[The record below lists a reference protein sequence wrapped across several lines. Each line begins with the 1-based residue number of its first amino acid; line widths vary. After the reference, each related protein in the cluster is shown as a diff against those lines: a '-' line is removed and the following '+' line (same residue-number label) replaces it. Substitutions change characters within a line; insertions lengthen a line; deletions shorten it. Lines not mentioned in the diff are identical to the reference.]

1 MKRIVLAIGSLVLCV
16 ASSAGAQEDVERG
29 KILYASECA
38 RCHKSPESVSTFH
51 GGVDLE
57 TFLGVQHYADTPESA
72 AAIAAYLKGLIKPPP
87 LPSRR
92 PRHHR
97 RTSEASPAEPTLS
110 GQTLADPPAQSSED
124 SPIQRAFEELFQA
137 IKEKSNQ

>member
-1 MKRIVLAIGSLVLCV
+1 MKRIVLAIGFLVLCV
-16 ASSAGAQEDVERG
+16 GSSARAQDDVERG

-38 RCHKSPESVSTFH
+38 RCHKSPESVTTFH

-57 TFLGVQHYADTPESA
+57 TFLGVQHYADTESA
-72 AAIAAYLKGLIKPPP
+72 AAIAAYLKGLVKPPP

-97 RTSEASPAEPTLS
+97 RKSEASPAEPTLR
-110 GQTLADPPAQSSED
+110 GQTLADPPAQSPED
-124 SPIQRAFEELFQA
+124 SPIQRAFKELFQR
-137 IKEKSNQ
+137 